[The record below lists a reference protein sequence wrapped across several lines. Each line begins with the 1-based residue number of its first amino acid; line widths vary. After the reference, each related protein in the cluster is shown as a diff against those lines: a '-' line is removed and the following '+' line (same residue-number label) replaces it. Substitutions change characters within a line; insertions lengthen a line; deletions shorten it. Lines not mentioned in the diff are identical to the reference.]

1 MNFRLGFIAPYSEL
15 GNLARVVCDELSE
28 EVDIRYGD
36 LGRGVELAQE
46 MQSRK
51 VDVIISRGGTALAI
65 EHAVDIPVVPIQVS
79 GFDIIRAIHAAK
91 QFGDTIAV
99 IGFKNVIYG
108 TESVQDILGVSIKL
122 IYLEEEK
129 DAESQIAAA
138 VKGGFR
144 VIVGDAISTRVTAKH
159 GATGILIQ
167 SGKEAIVKA
176 LEEAKHVA
184 AARRREQQKAE
195 ELKTILDFA
204 YEGIIAIDRNG
215 IIKIFNP
222 VAAKLLGVS
231 SSRAVGKHVAEV
243 APSVGLDLVR
253 ASGRSKLGMTQ
264 RIGNT
269 TIVGNRVPIVLGSEV
284 EGVVFT
290 FQDVTH
296 IQQVEKEVRRKLYLK
311 GHVARHAFKDIITQ
325 DEEMHEIMELA
336 SRFASANS
344 TVLLL
349 GETGTGKELFAQSI
363 HNVSKRSNGPFVAVN
378 CAALPESLLESEL
391 FGYEEGAFTGSKKGG
406 KPGLFELAHGG
417 TIFLDEIGDMSLPIQ
432 ARLLRVL
439 EQREVMRLGSDKV
452 LPVDV
457 HVVAATHKNLKEAV
471 SKGLFRADLYYR
483 VNVLTI
489 VIPPLRR
496 RCRDIEGL
504 ANHFVAS
511 FCNGHKLPRKTLT
524 AQAMQILKEYS
535 WPGNVREL
543 RNICERM
550 VVGLDGNRIHSQ
562 DVVRILEID
571 SETSVSGSSPDSVIF
586 SMEGGLREINNEV
599 IRQVLE
605 QVEGN
610 KTKAA
615 ELLGISRT
623 TLWRRL
629 NAESR

>member
-1 MNFRLGFIAPYSEL
+1 M
-15 GNLARVVCDELSE
+15 
-28 EVDIRYGD
+28 
-36 LGRGVELAQE
+36 
-46 MQSRK
+46 
-51 VDVIISRGGTALAI
+51 
-65 EHAVDIPVVPIQVS
+65 
-79 GFDIIRAIHAAK
+79 
-91 QFGDTIAV
+91 
-99 IGFKNVIYG
+99 
-108 TESVQDILGVSIKL
+108 
-122 IYLEEEK
+122 
-129 DAESQIAAA
+129 
-138 VKGGFR
+138 
-144 VIVGDAISTRVTAKH
+144 
-159 GATGILIQ
+159 
-167 SGKEAIVKA
+167 
-176 LEEAKHVA
+176 
-184 AARRREQQKAE
+184 
-195 ELKTILDFA
+195 
-204 YEGIIAIDRNG
+204 
-215 IIKIFNP
+215 
-222 VAAKLLGVS
+222 S

-452 LPVDV
+452 L
-457 HVVAATHKNLKEAV
+457 L
-471 SKGLFRADLYYR
+471 
-483 VNVLTI
+483 
-489 VIPPLRR
+489 
-496 RCRDIEGL
+496 
-504 ANHFVAS
+504 
-511 FCNGHKLPRKTLT
+511 
-524 AQAMQILKEYS
+524 
-535 WPGNVREL
+535 
-543 RNICERM
+543 
-550 VVGLDGNRIHSQ
+550 
-562 DVVRILEID
+562 
-571 SETSVSGSSPDSVIF
+571 
-586 SMEGGLREINNEV
+586 
-599 IRQVLE
+599 
-605 QVEGN
+605 
-610 KTKAA
+610 
-615 ELLGISRT
+615 
-623 TLWRRL
+623 
-629 NAESR
+629 